1 MGLEIDQISASFARI
16 ALRGCKPKIFQ
27 MRQMIL
33 NACLIAALG
42 FVACNEQEPAGET
55 TAATQTETDA
65 LLVNTQPAS
74 PGALSAQPASV
85 AVQPAT
91 AAQQGAQQ
99 ATQQASKGSTQA
111 AKTAAGMNPPHGE
124 PGHRCDIPVGA
135 PLSTPAGA
143 TQATPTVQPVQATP
157 AAAPAKPASSTG
169 SGKLNPPHGEP
180 GHDCAV
186 PVGAPLK

>member
-1 MGLEIDQISASFARI
+1 MKQLIFSACIVATLGL
-16 ALRGCKPKIFQ
+16 
-27 MRQMIL
+27 
-33 NACLIAALG
+33 
-42 FVACNEQEPAGET
+42 VACNEQEPAAGTSATTQAET
-55 TAATQTETDA
+55 EA

-74 PGALSAQPASV
+74 PGASAAQTASV

-91 AAQQGAQQ
+91 SAQQ
-99 ATQQASKGSTQA
+99 ASQQATKGSTQA
-111 AKTAAGMNPPHGE
+111 AKTAAGMNPAHGE

-143 TQATPTVQPVQATP
+143 TQAAPTIQPVQASP
-157 AAAPAKPASSTG
+157 AAAPAKPAATG
-169 SGKLNPPHGEP
+169 GGKINPPHGEP